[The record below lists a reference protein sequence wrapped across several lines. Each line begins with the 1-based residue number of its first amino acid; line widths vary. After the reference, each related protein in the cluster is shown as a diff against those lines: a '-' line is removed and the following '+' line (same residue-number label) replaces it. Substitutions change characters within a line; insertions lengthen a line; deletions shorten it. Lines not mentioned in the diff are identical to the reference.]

1 MIRVKKAVARDML
14 AICREVLTNVDV
26 WRDLDADLV
35 DATESVFEFLV
46 SKLDE
51 VGEHNV
57 QWTAKHGWRGVDEYV
72 IADLEVDNPGMDIHK
87 LLDDLHCQLYARR
100 STKAVKRVKNW
111 FHFIKAK
118 ASLQNVNKRKYY
130 VTRESGHDRVSRSV
144 GDVEGGQ
151 ERERP

>member
-87 LLDDLHCQLYARR
+87 LLDDLHC
-100 STKAVKRVKNW
+100 
-111 FHFIKAK
+111 
-118 ASLQNVNKRKYY
+118 
-130 VTRESGHDRVSRSV
+130 
-144 GDVEGGQ
+144 
-151 ERERP
+151 